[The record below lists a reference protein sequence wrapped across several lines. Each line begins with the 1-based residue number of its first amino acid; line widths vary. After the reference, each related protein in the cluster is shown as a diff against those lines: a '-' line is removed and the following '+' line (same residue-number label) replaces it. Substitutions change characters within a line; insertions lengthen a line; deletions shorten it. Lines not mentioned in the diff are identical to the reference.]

1 MRPERSLAS
10 AESRVTMDVHA
21 KHDRTVRLLEGRLE
35 ALAAVT
41 ERSPRGE
48 QRLEREIIATA
59 AATRHAVAL
68 QLISSEEADAI
79 WRTVARRH
87 PLASWCRSGFELAA

>member
-1 MRPERSLAS
+1 
-10 AESRVTMDVHA
+10 VIMDVHA
-21 KHDRTVRLLEGRLE
+21 KHDRTVRLLEARLE
-35 ALAAVT
+35 GLAAVT

-48 QRLEREIIATA
+48 RRLEREIIATA

-68 QLISSEEADAI
+68 ELISPDEADAI

-87 PLASWCRSGFELAA
+87 PLAAWCQTGFELAA